1 MPIKFHIEAKEL
13 FDDRLNEFRQVKAQD
28 VTLEHSL
35 ISISKWE
42 SKWHKP
48 FLDSSIKTRSLD
60 ESYDYI
66 RMMSLDPNVNPDF
79 VYAMTTKQMKE
90 LEIYIT
96 DPMTATTIKY
106 YKNEKRPNR
115 ELVTSELIYFWMTAY
130 QIPFTCEKWHIN
142 RLMKLIELCA
152 VKNDPEATKG
162 MAKNDILRS
171 NYNTI
176 MSNRAKMGLKK

>member
-1 MPIKFHIEAKEL
+1 MPIKFHIEAKEI
-13 FDDRLNEFRQVKAQD
+13 FDDRTNEFRRVKAQD

-42 SKWHKP
+42 AKWHKP
-48 FLDSSIKTRSLD
+48 FLHDKVKQRPAD

-66 RMMSLDPNVNPDF
+66 RMMSLDPNVDPDF
-79 VYAMTTKQMKE
+79 VYGMTAKQMKE
-90 LEIYIT
+90 LEKYLT
-96 DPMTATTIKY
+96 DPMTATTITY
-106 YKNEKRPNR
+106 YQKKKNINR
-115 ELVTSELIYFWMTAY
+115 EIVTSELIYYWMTAY

-152 VKNDPEATKG
+152 VKNDPDAYKG
-162 MAKNDILRS
+162 MSKNDILRS

-176 MSNRAKMGLKK
+176 MANRAKMGKR